1 LHPEIRRSVKKGS
14 EYVVRFSEL
23 KEEKETFEF
32 FLEDSFFQL
41 YRNSEWDSGRVNAVV
56 DIIKRPDGITLDC
69 QMNGELLVT
78 CDRCLELFKL
88 PVNFRQSLYVKYG
101 KEAQELDDNI
111 VVVTREENQIDLG
124 RFFYEYLLLSVPM
137 KRVHPGDTGEKDGCN
152 REMIEKLKRHLV
164 NQQIENNDPRWD
176 ELKKLIDKN

>member
-1 LHPEIRRSVKKGS
+1 MKKGS

-23 KEEKETFEF
+23 KEETETFEF
-32 FLEDSFFQL
+32 FLEESFFQFH
-41 YRNSEWDSGRVNAVV
+41 RSSEWASGRINAVV
-56 DIIKRPDGITLDC
+56 DVKKRPDGITIDC
-69 QMNGELLVT
+69 QMNGGLMVT
-78 CDRCLELFKL
+78 CDRCLELFTL
-88 PVNFRQSLYVKYG
+88 PVHLGQRLYVKYG

-111 VVVTREENQIDLG
+111 VVVAREENQIELG

-137 KRVHPGDTGEKDGCN
+137 KRVHPGGTGGKDGCN
-152 REMIEKLKRHLV
+152 REMIEKLDRHLV